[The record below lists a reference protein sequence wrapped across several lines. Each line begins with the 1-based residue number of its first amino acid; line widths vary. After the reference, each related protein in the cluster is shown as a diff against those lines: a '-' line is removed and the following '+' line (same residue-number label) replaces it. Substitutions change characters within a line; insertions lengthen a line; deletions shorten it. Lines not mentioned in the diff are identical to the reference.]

1 MDFVPAYT
9 AEQEAFRGEL
19 RAWLA
24 ENVPDVPHLERDTAE
39 NYQRFRQF
47 TRELGKKGWLYPT
60 MPAQYGG
67 GGLSVDH
74 AIVIAEELDRYDL
87 PFPPVYDS
95 GGRLGGAS
103 ILIWGTEDQKQRML
117 PRTLT
122 GEAITWQLL
131 TGPEAGSDLAGTTT
145 DARRDGDE
153 YVINGEKIYIGGS
166 HDVDFLWTIA
176 RTDPAGERHK
186 NLSWFMI
193 PADAPGVTIKPM
205 QLLGDHSEGIG
216 HSWKNTIYFEDV
228 RIPAEDLVGGEN
240 NGWQVATTHL
250 ELEHG
255 SGGRIGRNRWFEE
268 ALYVTSQMRREG
280 KTLIEH
286 RDVQDRMVDLF
297 VQTEV
302 NRLFELR
309 NFWMNKT
316 GARMTYEGPQSSYYR
331 KVGGL
336 EVSQA
341 ILDMVGPYALTNDK
355 QYDPTKG
362 VLESYT
368 RLAIQALH
376 PGATTDI
383 QKVIMARRIGI
394 GRSERESAGATPH

>member
-1 MDFVPAYT
+1 MDFEPAYT

-24 ENVPDVPHLERDTAE
+24 EHVPDVPHLERDTAE

-47 TRELGKKGWLYPT
+47 TRELGQKGWLYPT

-176 RTDPAGERHK
+176 TRPASATRTSR
-186 NLSWFMI
+186 
-193 PADAPGVTIKPM
+193 
-205 QLLGDHSEGIG
+205 
-216 HSWKNTIYFEDV
+216 
-228 RIPAEDLVGGEN
+228 
-240 NGWQVATTHL
+240 
-250 ELEHG
+250 G
-255 SGGRIGRNRWFEE
+255 S
-268 ALYVTSQMRREG
+268 
-280 KTLIEH
+280 
-286 RDVQDRMVDLF
+286 
-297 VQTEV
+297 
-302 NRLFELR
+302 
-309 NFWMNKT
+309 
-316 GARMTYEGPQSSYYR
+316 
-331 KVGGL
+331 
-336 EVSQA
+336 
-341 ILDMVGPYALTNDK
+341 
-355 QYDPTKG
+355 
-362 VLESYT
+362 
-368 RLAIQALH
+368 
-376 PGATTDI
+376 
-383 QKVIMARRIGI
+383 
-394 GRSERESAGATPH
+394 